1 MSRTEKF
8 SDTLAFKIA
17 SIVVLSAIVTIFTY
31 VVRIPV
37 APTGGNLNFSDVAIF
52 FVAFT
57 FGPIPALIASAIG
70 TATANLISG
79 YAQWA
84 PFTFFIRGLEGFLIG
99 VVYNILIRENS
110 RINNIF
116 LQSFLCFLVGAF
128 VMVTGYFIA
137 GTFLVGPGAALL
149 GVPGDIVQ
157 ALVGVV
163 GGMSLAVAVKKAY
176 PPVIYFRW

>member
-1 MSRTEKF
+1 VSNTEKF
-8 SDTLAFKIA
+8 SDTAAFKIA
-17 SIVVLSAIVTIFTY
+17 SIVILSAIVTIFTY
-31 VVRIPV
+31 AVRIPV

-52 FVAFT
+52 FTAFT

-70 TATANLISG
+70 TSAANLISG

-99 VVYNILIRENS
+99 VVYNIFMKENS

-116 LQSFLCFLVGAF
+116 LQGFLCFLVGGT
-128 VMVTGYFIA
+128 VMVMGYFIA
-137 GTFLVGPGAALL
+137 GTFMVGPGAALL
-149 GVPGDIVQ
+149 GIPGDVVQ

-163 GGMSLAVAVKKAY
+163 GGMSLAVAIKKAY
-176 PPVIYFRW
+176 PPVIHFRW